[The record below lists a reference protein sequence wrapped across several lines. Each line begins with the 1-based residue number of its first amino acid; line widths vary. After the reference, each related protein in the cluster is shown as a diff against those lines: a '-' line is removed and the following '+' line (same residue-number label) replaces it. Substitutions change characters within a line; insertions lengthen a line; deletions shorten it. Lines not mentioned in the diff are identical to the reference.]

1 MLSKKSQTSQ
11 HLSDSQAVKNVPR
24 RALCVFT
31 AGVKAPNDENTLP
44 EHTHLS
50 SSWPLGGVNIRA
62 CLLCCQCDH
71 PHDPS
76 GVSTRVKKKKKNSKT
91 TIKVKASRLALK
103 MLTGWM
109 CCTQT
114 RHQCL
119 FWIFCGLF
127 QRFVPEQTPTRGNQQ
142 ITAAYNILI
151 SPTQLYQLS
160 PFKTTVAETV
170 SIREY
175 KSNKIQLTITI

>member
-1 MLSKKSQTSQ
+1 MRCFQKSLRQVNIWVT
-11 HLSDSQAVKNVPR
+11 VKLLKTFPDG
-24 RALCVFT
+24 LCVSSRREWKLLMTKTLFLNIPT
-31 AGVKAPNDENTLP
+31 CLHHDLSGGLTLGLVCSAVNVTTPTTPAGFQLAL
-44 EHTHLS
+44 
-50 SSWPLGGVNIRA
+50 
-62 CLLCCQCDH
+62 
-71 PHDPS
+71 
-76 GVSTRVKKKKKNSKT
+76 KKKT

-127 QRFVPEQTPTRGNQQ
+127 QRFVPEQTPTLGNQQ